1 MNEIELRFHVP
12 ADQLPAVHRWLDA
25 RRPAERLPL
34 AAIYFDTADRTL
46 ARAGIGLRLR
56 QEGPQ
61 WVQTCKGPAEDG
73 ITRLEHNAAAGT
85 AEPQLDLSRHAGH
98 PLGERLAALGERGG
112 LDLRPV
118 FETRIE
124 RAQRASRVPG
134 AQLELALDV
143 GELRAGEAR
152 LPVHELELEL
162 AGGDVNALL
171 AYAHGLVTRL
181 PLSLDLRSK
190 AERGENLARGLLRS
204 PPRKAK
210 PLALRKDMTA
220 AAALRALLLNG
231 FDQVAAN
238 ASQIGSGDWT
248 DEHLHQLRVGL
259 RRLKSGLRLFRGLG
273 PTARHPAWPA
283 FEARATALLKALGPL
298 RDAALQPA
306 QRWPALAQALAEQGL
321 RLPAATPGPTR
332 AAPAL
337 ALVRAPQ
344 TQQFLLEWL
353 GWMHWLDQQPA
364 DATPWPLRA
373 RLRRWRQRLQRQ
385 AQGVAALDAEARH
398 ALRLRLK
405 RLRYGLEWAAGLY
418 KPKALAR
425 RLKAL
430 AAAQDQLG
438 ELCDLELALAGPLA
452 PGDAAQAL
460 ARGWLLARRQ
470 AVLALRLPK
479 P

>member
-12 ADQLPAVHRWLDA
+12 ADQLPGVRRWLDA

-34 AAIYFDTADRTL
+34 AAIYFDTAERSL

-98 PLGERLAALGERGG
+98 PLGERLATLGR

-162 AGGDVNALL
+162 AGGAVNALL
-171 AYAHGLVTRL
+171 AYAHGLMTRL

-190 AERGENLARGLLRS
+190 AERGENLARGLRQS

-220 AAALRALLLNG
+220 AAALRAVLLSA

-283 FEARATALLKALGPL
+283 FEAQATALLKALGPL

-306 QRWPALAQALAEQGL
+306 QRWPALAQALAELGL
-321 RLPAATPGPTR
+321 SLPEPAPGPAR
-332 AAPAL
+332 AAEVL
-337 ALVRAPQ
+337 ALLRAPQ
-344 TQQFLLEWL
+344 PSSSCWS
-353 GWMHWLDQQPA
+353 GWAGCTGWTSSRPTPRPGRCAHACAAGVSASSARSRASRRWMPRPVMRCACASSACATAWNWPPA
-364 DATPWPLRA
+364 STSP
-373 RLRRWRQRLQRQ
+373 RRWRAGSRPWRRCRNGWASCVIWSWRWPGRWPRRPRTGPGARL
-385 AQGVAALDAEARH
+385 
-398 ALRLRLK
+398 
-405 RLRYGLEWAAGLY
+405 AAGA
-418 KPKALAR
+418 P
-425 RLKAL
+425 
-430 AAAQDQLG
+430 
-438 ELCDLELALAGPLA
+438 AGL
-452 PGDAAQAL
+452 
-460 ARGWLLARRQ
+460 
-470 AVLALRLPK
+470 LALRLPK

>member
-12 ADQLPAVHRWLDA
+12 ADHLPAVRRWLDA

-34 AAIYFDTADRTL
+34 AAIYFDTAERTL

-85 AEPQLDLSRHAGH
+85 AEPQLDLARHAGH
-98 PLGERLAALGERGG
+98 PLGERLATLGE
-112 LDLRPV
+112 LALRPV

-162 AGGDVNALL
+162 AGGEVNALL

-190 AERGENLARGLLRS
+190 AERGENLARGLRQS
-204 PPRKAK
+204 APRKAK
-210 PLALRKDMTA
+210 PLALRKDQGA
-220 AAALRALLLNG
+220 SAALRALLLNC

-273 PTARHPAWPA
+273 STAQHPAWPD
-283 FEARATALLKALGPL
+283 FEAQATQLLKALGPL

-321 RLPAATPGPTR
+321 ILPPATPGPAR
-332 AAPAL
+332 AAEVL
-337 ALVRAPQ
+337 ALLRAPR

-364 DATPWPLRA
+364 DTAPWPLRA
-373 RLRRWRQRLQRQ
+373 RLRRWRLQLKRQ
-385 AQGVAALDAEARH
+385 AKRLAQLDAEARH

-405 RLRYGLEWAAGLY
+405 RQRYALELAAGLY
-418 KPKALAR
+418 KPKAVAG

-438 ELCDLELALAGPLA
+438 ELCDLELALAGPLP
-452 PGDAAQAL
+452 PGDAAQAV

-470 AVLALRLPK
+470 ALQALPLPK
-479 P
+479 F

>member
-12 ADQLPAVHRWLDA
+12 ADQLLAVRRWLDA

-34 AAIYFDTADRTL
+34 AAIYFDTAERSL

-85 AEPQLDLSRHAGH
+85 TEPQLDLSRHAGH
-98 PLGERLAALGERGG
+98 PLGERLAALGR

-190 AERGENLARGLLRS
+190 AERGESLARGLRQS

-220 AAALRALLLNG
+220 AAALRAVLLSA

-283 FEARATALLKALGPL
+283 FEAQATALLKALGPL

-321 RLPAATPGPTR
+321 SLPEPAPGPAR
-332 AAPAL
+332 AAEVL
-337 ALVRAPQ
+337 ALLRAPQ

-364 DATPWPLRA
+364 DAAPWPLRA
-373 RLRRWRQRLQRQ
+373 RLRRWRQRFQRQ
-385 AQGVAALDAEARH
+385 AQGFAALDAEARH

-405 RLRYGLEWAAGLY
+405 RLRYGLELAAGLY
-418 KPKALAR
+418 KPQALAR
-425 RLKAL
+425 RLKTL
-430 AAAQDQLG
+430 AAVQERLG
-438 ELCDLELALAGPLA
+438 ELCDLKLALAGPLA
-452 PGDAAQAL
+452 PGDPAKAL

-470 AVLALRLPK
+470 ALLALRLPK